1 MSRILVVDDSAM
13 DRRLAGQL
21 LQKTR
26 GGEATGHAVA
36 FAGDGKEGLEALG
49 KEHFDLVVADLQM
62 PHMNGLELVEA
73 VRNQYPGVPV
83 ILMTAHGSEDIAIQA
98 LQSGAASYV
107 PKRRAAQDLL
117 PTVEDI
123 LALAGSRQEKQRFI
137 EDCWTQTE
145 MHFRLANDLGF
156 VPALV
161 GYLQDALGRRP
172 VWTDN
177 DRIRLAI
184 ALREALCN
192 AIVHGNLEIG
202 SELRE
207 DDEKAFHS
215 LVAQRRS
222 QEPYQRRGIDVIAEE
237 SRHEMIYV
245 VRDEGRGFDPA
256 NLPDPSDPAHLERVS
271 GRGLFLIHNFM
282 TEVRF
287 NQRGN
292 EITMIK
298 RRER

>member
-1 MSRILVVDDSAM
+1 MARILVVDDSAM

-21 LQKTR
+21 LQKSR
-26 GGEATGHAVA
+26 AGESTGHTVAV
-36 FAGDGKEGLEALG
+36 AGDGQEALEALAR
-49 KEHFDLVVADLQM
+49 ERIDLVVADLQM

-73 VRNQYPGVPV
+73 VRNQYAAIPV

-123 LALAGSRQEKQRFI
+123 LSLAGARQERERFI
-137 EDCWTQTE
+137 EDCWVQTE
-145 MHFRLANDLGF
+145 VQFRLGNDLAF

-161 GYLQDALGRRP
+161 GHLQDTLGRRP
-172 VWTDN
+172 VWSDN
-177 DRIRLAI
+177 DRIRLSI

-207 DDEKAFHS
+207 DDEKAFHA
-215 LVAQRRS
+215 LVAHRR
-222 QEPYQRRGIDVIAEE
+222 EEAPYGARGVEVVAEE

-256 NLPDPSDPAHLERVS
+256 DLPDPGDPAHLDRIS

-287 NQRGN
+287 NPRGN